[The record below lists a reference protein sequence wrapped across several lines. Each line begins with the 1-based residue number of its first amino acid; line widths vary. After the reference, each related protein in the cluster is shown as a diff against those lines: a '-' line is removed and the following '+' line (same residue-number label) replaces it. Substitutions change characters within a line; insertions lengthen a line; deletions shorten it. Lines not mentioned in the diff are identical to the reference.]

1 MSEKAKRLAALR
13 EKMSEYG
20 ADAVYIPTA
29 DCHESEYPAEHYK
42 TRRFITGFTGSA
54 GTALVTADKA
64 FLWTDGRYFI
74 QAERELEGS
83 TIELCRIG
91 VDGVPTVYEMI
102 EKELPA
108 DGTLFFD
115 GSVVNGNTADKLSE
129 AAKKRN
135 GTVNCSHDI
144 AGEIWTDRPP
154 VMPTSAWILEKEY
167 SGKSVS
173 DKLSELRESMSK
185 EGADVHILSSLD
197 DVNWLF
203 NVRGSDVPHFP
214 VIYAFAAVT
223 ADKAILFAYDKAV
236 SAEIRERLAKEG
248 AEVRSYGDIY
258 GFAEKLSPESKVLI
272 DRGRTNAKILGNL
285 PETAVII
292 NKPSPVR
299 LMKSKKNTTE
309 LYNLRKAHISDGAAV
324 TKFIIWIKK
333 NAGKLKIDEVSAAD
347 YLENLRR
354 QQDGF
359 LDLSFDTICAYKG
372 NAAMMHYS
380 AKPETAAE
388 ITDEGMLL
396 VDSGGHYLNG
406 STDITRTIV
415 LGRISDEEKRDFTAV
430 LKSMLALARVKFLS
444 GCTGQN
450 LDILCRSQLWKYGI
464 DYRCGTG
471 HGVGYLL
478 NIHEGPNS
486 VHWGNFPGRTA
497 NTPFEE
503 GMVTTDEPGVYIEG
517 RYGIRTENELVCR
530 KAEKNEYGQFMEFET
545 ITYAPIDL
553 DGIIPEMLTFEE
565 KEQLNRYHRMV
576 YQEIS
581 PLLDKEEAEI
591 LTQMTREI

>member
-1 MSEKAKRLAALR
+1 MSEIINKLSALR

-54 GTALVTADKA
+54 GTALVTAEKA

-74 QAERELEGS
+74 QAEHELEGS
-83 TIELCRIG
+83 TVELCRIG

-108 DGTLFFD
+108 DGVLFFD
-115 GSVVNGNTADKLSE
+115 GSVVNGNTADKLSD

-135 GTVNCSHDI
+135 GTVNCSQDI

-154 VMPTSAWILEKEY
+154 VKPTSAWILEKEY

-173 DKLSELRESMSK
+173 EKISELREAMSK

-223 ADKAILFAYDKAV
+223 ADKALLFAYDEAV
-236 SAEIRERLAKEG
+236 SPEIRERLASEG
-248 AEVRSYGDIY
+248 AEVCSYGDIY
-258 GFAEKLSPESKVLI
+258 GFAEKLSPECKVLI
-272 DRGRTNAKILGNL
+272 DRGRTNAKILGSL

-309 LYNLRKAHISDGAAV
+309 LYNLRKAHIGDGAAM

-359 LDLSFDTICAYKG
+359 IDLSFDTICAYKG

-415 LGRISDEEKRDFTAV
+415 LGKISDEEKRDFTAV

-486 VHWGNFPGRTA
+486 VHWGHFPGRTA

-576 YQEIS
+576 FQEIS
-581 PLLDKEEAEI
+581 PLLDREEADA
-591 LTQMTREI
+591 LAQMTREI

>member
-1 MSEKAKRLAALR
+1 MSEIVKRLAKLR

-91 VDGVPTVYEMI
+91 VDGIPTVYEMI

-173 DKLSELRESMSK
+173 DKLSELREDMSK

-258 GFAEKLSPESKVLI
+258 GFAEKLSPECRVLI

-285 PETAVII
+285 PKTAVII

-299 LMKSKKNTTE
+299 LMKSKKNPTE

-333 NAGKLKIDEVSAAD
+333 NAGKLKIDEVSAAV

-396 VDSGGHYLNG
+396 VDSGGHYMNG

-576 YQEIS
+576 FQEIS
-581 PLLDKEEAEI
+581 PLLDKEEVEI
-591 LTQMTREI
+591 LAQMTREI

>member
-1 MSEKAKRLAALR
+1 MSEIAKRLSALR

-20 ADAVYIPTA
+20 ADAIYIPTA

-42 TRRFITGFTGSA
+42 TRRFVTGFTGSA

-74 QAERELEGS
+74 QAEHELEGS
-83 TIELCRIG
+83 GIELCRIG
-91 VDGVPTVYEMI
+91 VEGVPTVYEMI
-102 EKELPA
+102 EKELPEG
-108 DGTLFFD
+108 GTLFFD
-115 GSVVNGNTADKLSE
+115 GSVVNGNTADKLSD

-154 VMPTSAWILEKEY
+154 VKPTSAWILEKEY

-173 DKLSELRESMSK
+173 EKLSELRENMSK

-223 ADKAILFAYDKAV
+223 ADKAILFAYDEAV
-236 SAEIRERLAKEG
+236 SPEIRERLAEEG

-272 DRGRTNAKILGNL
+272 DRGRTNAKILGNI

-299 LMKSKKNTTE
+299 LMKSKKNPTE
-309 LYNLRKAHISDGAAV
+309 LYNLRKAHICDGAAV

-388 ITDEGMLL
+388 ILNEGMLL

-415 LGRISDEEKRDFTAV
+415 LGKISDEEKRDFTAV

-581 PLLDKEEAEI
+581 SLLDNEEADA
-591 LTQMTREI
+591 LAQMTREI